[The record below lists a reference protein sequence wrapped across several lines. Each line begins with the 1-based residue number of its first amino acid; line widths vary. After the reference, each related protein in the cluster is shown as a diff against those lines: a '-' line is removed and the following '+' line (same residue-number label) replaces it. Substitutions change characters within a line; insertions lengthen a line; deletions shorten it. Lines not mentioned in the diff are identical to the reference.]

1 MGYLDKINSPKDLK
15 KLDLKQL
22 GLLADEIR
30 EFLVNSVAQT
40 GGHLSSN
47 LGVVEL
53 TLALHYCF
61 NCPRDKFVWDVG
73 HQAYVHKLLTGRK
86 EGFKTLRRFGGMS
99 GFPRPSES
107 EYDAFT
113 AGHSSTSVSAAL
125 GIANARD
132 MRGESYN
139 VVAVLGDGAMS
150 GGMVYEALNNA
161 GQLKTKMLVVLNDNQ
176 MSISA
181 NVGAMSNY
189 LTQLRIAPKYMSAK
203 NDVKKTL
210 SKVPVIGSGMSNFIG
225 RTKEGIKH
233 TILPNV
239 MFEQLGMTYVGPV
252 DGHDIKLMVQLINQI
267 KKIDEPVLLH
277 VVTKKG
283 KGYAPAEEN
292 PSKFH
297 GIGKFDPKTG
307 ELLVKNSAM
316 TYSKVFGKKLVQLA
330 AKHKEICAVTAAMPS
345 GTGLDQF
352 AAEYPK
358 RFFDVGIAEEHAVT
372 FCGGLAKGGCLP
384 VFAVYSTFLQRG
396 YDQLIHDICIQEL
409 PVILAIDRA
418 GIVGDDGETHQGI
431 FDISFLNT
439 IPNMTV
445 MAPKNRKELED
456 MLEFAVNAK
465 RPIAI
470 RYPRGKASEI
480 YTDICSP
487 VEYGKSETIFKGKD
501 IALVSFGA
509 AVEEAAAAYDMLKAE
524 GIEPTLI
531 NARFSSPVDIKMAE
545 DLYKNYKYVFTIED
559 NVLRGGFGSV
569 LAQTFEKMGNKGCL
583 LQSFGFPDCFVE
595 HGSRTQLFEK
605 YGLDGKSI
613 YEKIKETTGL

>member
-15 KLDLKQL
+15 KLDMKQL
-22 GLLADEIR
+22 GLLCGEVR

-86 EGFKTLRRFGGMS
+86 EDFKTLRQFGGMS

-181 NVGAMSNY
+181 NVGAMSQY
-189 LTQLRIAPKYMSAK
+189 LTQLRVAPQYTSAK

-210 SKVPVIGSGMSNFIG
+210 SKVPVIGSGMSNLIG

-233 TILPNV
+233 TILPSV
-239 MFEQLGMTYVGPV
+239 MFEQLGMTYIGPV
-252 DGHDIKLMVQLINQI
+252 DGHDLKRLVQIINGI
-267 KKIDEPVLLH
+267 KKMNGPVLLH

-283 KGYAPAEEN
+283 KGYAPAEKN

-297 GIGKFDPKTG
+297 GIGKFDPETG
-307 ELLVKNSAM
+307 EVLAKSSGI

-345 GTGLDQF
+345 GTGLEQF
-352 AAEYPK
+352 AVEYPK
-358 RFFDVGIAEEHAVT
+358 RFFDVGIAEEHAAT

-384 VFAVYSTFLQRG
+384 VFAVYSTFLQRS
-396 YDQLIHDICIQEL
+396 YDQLIHDICIQKL
-409 PVILAIDRA
+409 PFVLAIDRA

-439 IPNMTV
+439 IPGMTV

-456 MLEFAVNAK
+456 MLEFAVGAK
-465 RPIAI
+465 CPIAL
-470 RYPRGKASEI
+470 RYPRGRASELFAD
-480 YTDICSP
+480 TESP
-487 VEYGKSETIFKGKD
+487 IELGKSETIYRGKD
-501 IALVSFGA
+501 IAVVSYGTMID
-509 AVEEAAAAYDMLKAE
+509 EAAFAYNRLVDDGL
-524 GIEPTLI
+524 EPTLI
-531 NARFSSPVDIKMAE
+531 NARFSSPIDIEMAE

-559 NVLRGGFGSV
+559 NVLRGGFGAV
-569 LAQTFEKMGNKGCL
+569 LAQTLTEMGNNGCL
-583 LQSFGFPDCFVE
+583 LHSFGFPDCFVE
-595 HGSRTQLFEK
+595 HGTKKQLFEK
-605 YGLDGKSI
+605 YGLDGRSV
-613 YEKIKETTGL
+613 YEKIKETIAL